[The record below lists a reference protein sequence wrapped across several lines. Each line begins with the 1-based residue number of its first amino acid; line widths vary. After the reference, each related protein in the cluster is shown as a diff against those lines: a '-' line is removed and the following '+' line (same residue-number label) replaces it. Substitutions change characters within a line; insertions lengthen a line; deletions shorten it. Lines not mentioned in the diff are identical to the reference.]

1 MHGRYKG
8 LLFLLSVFLLWCARC
23 RAEEMMLTVP
33 AKIHPFVEC
42 TIRLTLPEDGVLTI
56 GVTDGY
62 GVQKP
67 LAEQQP
73 VQEGQLEIPYDG
85 CSFEGMPAHERNMHF
100 LCGIAGGERHTISD
114 GGCLEDRQSGRC
126 CGVCPAAFT
135 RILYGAEDRVEG

>member
-1 MHGRYKG
+1 
-8 LLFLLSVFLLWCARC
+8 
-23 RAEEMMLTVP
+23 MLTVP

-73 VQEGQLEIPYDG
+73 VQEGELEIPYDG
-85 CSFEGMPAHERNMHF
+85 CSFEGMPLMSGKCIFSVE
-100 LCGIAGGERHTISD
+100 LLGE
-114 GGCLEDRQSGRC
+114 SGTQYQTEAVSKI
-126 CGVCPAAFT
+126 GSAAFT
-135 RILYGAEDRVEG
+135 SILYRAEDRVEG